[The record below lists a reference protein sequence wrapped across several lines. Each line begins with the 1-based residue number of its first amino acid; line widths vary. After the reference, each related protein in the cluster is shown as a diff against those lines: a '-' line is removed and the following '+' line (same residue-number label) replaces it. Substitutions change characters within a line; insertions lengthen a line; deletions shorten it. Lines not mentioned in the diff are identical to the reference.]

1 MGKKKKIKI
10 ILEKSALGYFAY
22 TNDFSRLQA
31 TGNSVQEVKENV
43 LKALE
48 ARLLQ
53 LEEQG
58 RNTKAD
64 IIRNCEV
71 KYLLQV

>member
-1 MGKKKKIKI
+1 MSKKKKIKI

-22 TNDFSRLQA
+22 TNDFSRLQV
-31 TGNSVQEVKENV
+31 TGRSVQEVKENV
-43 LKALE
+43 IKALE
-48 ARLLQ
+48 ARRLQ

-58 RNTKAD
+58 RVIKAD
-64 IIRNCEV
+64 IIRNSEV